1 MSMVDIS
8 GLDKADV
15 LAALY
20 NKARPIGYGILNA
33 RLGDMTREQ
42 AQQLIEGEAW
52 TDDVIDYECVYPLL
66 DVERNRSLD
75 YLQSAL
81 QVNE

>member
-1 MSMVDIS
+1 MWF
-8 GLDKADV
+8 G
-15 LAALY
+15 AA
-20 NKARPIGYGILNA
+20 AAHR
-33 RLGDMTREQ
+33 
-42 AQQLIEGEAW
+42 GEAW
-52 TDDVIDYECVYPLL
+52 TDDVIDYERVYPLL

>member
-1 MSMVDIS
+1 MWFGAAAAYRGR
-8 GLDKADV
+8 GL
-15 LAALY
+15 
-20 NKARPIGYGILNA
+20 
-33 RLGDMTREQ
+33 
-42 AQQLIEGEAW
+42 

>member
-1 MSMVDIS
+1 MWF
-8 GLDKADV
+8 G
-15 LAALY
+15 AA
-20 NKARPIGYGILNA
+20 
-33 RLGDMTREQ
+33 
-42 AQQLIEGEAW
+42 QLIEGEAW